1 MRPRNLL
8 ASPAGSRPVRW
19 SRRNKAQQAGGR
31 LEMTDTR
38 RPPAAEDRP
47 LVPCG
52 GSETLLSPASLPGFW
67 RLLLAPP
74 ACGTDPPPPGVC
86 RLFLEDGVRSAASFL
101 LCEGR
106 GRVASRA
113 PWRASVSPETAAG
126 LAHLRCPE
134 ERVPRRGRGFWRWAR
149 SRKRRG
155 DAVFSPAAGVN
166 E

>member
-8 ASPAGSRPVRW
+8 AWPAGSRPVRW
-19 SRRNKAQQAGGR
+19 SRRNKVQQAGGQ

-74 ACGTDPPPPGVC
+74 ACGTAPPPPGVC

-113 PWRASVSPETAAG
+113 PWRASVSPVTAAG
-126 LAHLRCPE
+126 LAPSPLSRRTSPTSRARFPAMGSLAE
-134 ERVPRRGRGFWRWAR
+134 AKRGRCLFAR
-149 SRKRRG
+149 GGS
-155 DAVFSPAAGVN
+155 
-166 E
+166 